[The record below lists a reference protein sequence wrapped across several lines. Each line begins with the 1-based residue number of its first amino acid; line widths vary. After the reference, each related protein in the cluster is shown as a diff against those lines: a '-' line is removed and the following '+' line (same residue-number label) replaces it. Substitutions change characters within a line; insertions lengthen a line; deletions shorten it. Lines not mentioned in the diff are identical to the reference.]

1 MAAVAVAGG
10 TNGLG
15 LTIVEALATHGGHD
29 VVVLSRKASRDI
41 LLKVIVYAAN
51 TSQGGAE
58 LEKKLPARLIVVD
71 YDNIEGLKDTLES
84 NNIGTVICTINAN
97 GSSLPERNLVSAAEK
112 SSATSRFIPSIF
124 AGLEYPTKSVNRPRV
139 YVYPES
145 SPIAKTKFEVL
156 QELEKTSLT
165 YTAFYVGMFMDYYG
179 SPLLQSH
186 VSRFPMFVDI
196 ASKRAAIPGSDLTDW
211 PKESYV
217 IGDRVT
223 LQELVRTAE
232 EVKGARFR
240 VTYDSKEA
248 LEGGHITELPAYSS
262 VLSIMGKEQGLN
274 LFSMVGLWVAGGE
287 MDLKP
292 ASTLNERFP
301 DIKTL
306 SFKQFLEISWK
317 V

>member
-29 VVVLSRKASRDI
+29 VVVLSRK
-41 LLKVIVYAAN
+41 
-51 TSQGGAE
+51 GGAE

-124 AGLEYPTKSVNRPRV
+124 AGLEYPTK
-139 YVYPES
+139 YPES

-196 ASKRAAIPGSDLTDW
+196 ASKRAAIPGSGTEPVVFTHVLDIARFVVRTLDLTDW

-232 EVKGARFR
+232 EVKGTRFR

-292 ASTLNERFP
+292 AFTLNERFP